1 MTFSHKNK
9 FQIITILVSVFLLSF
24 AVVSASSV
32 VRTGE
37 TVSIAEDQV
46 VSGDLYA
53 AGGTVQISGVVQQDA
68 VIMGGKI
75 TSNGEITQNAFLVAG
90 GVDVHGPVGDDLRI
104 VSGEVI
110 VADKVEG
117 DLFVMAGSVSI
128 LSSASIAG
136 DLIIYAGDAVIE
148 GPVGGDILGTVGELR
163 IDTNVAGSVD
173 VTVNTLTLGDRANVE
188 GSLTYI
194 SSQVLERALNATIVG
209 DLVRNDPVIPQGDSQ
224 RFSWL
229 VPSLVL
235 LFSVLAWYLVSRKS
249 LSFVI
254 GRALVNSPRP
264 FLTGLIT
271 FIFVPVVIGL
281 LFVSMIGSFV
291 GVVLLLAYLLFIAL
305 SLIGMVAIL
314 GQLLMLAFNRKSKGV
329 SLLALVVGIFGFIL
343 LSMLP
348 TIGELIVFVL
358 MILTLGAIVDSITRT
373 NPE

>member
-53 AGGTVQISGVVQQDA
+53 AGGTVQISGVVEQDA

-348 TIGELIVFVL
+348 TIGELIVFAL
-358 MILTLGAIVDSITRT
+358 MVLTLGAIVDSITRT

>member
-1 MTFSHKNK
+1 MTFPLKNK
-9 FQIITILVSVFLLSF
+9 FQILTALISLFLLSCV
-24 AVVSASSV
+24 AVSASSV
-32 VRTGE
+32 IRTGE
-37 TVSIAEDQV
+37 TVSIAEEQV

-53 AGGTVQISGVVQQDA
+53 AGGTVQISGVLDEDA
-68 VIMGGKI
+68 VIMAGKI

-136 DLIIYAGDAVIE
+136 DVIIYAGDATIE
-148 GPVGGDILGTVGELR
+148 GFVGGDILGTVGDLR
-163 IDTNVAGSVD
+163 IDTAVAGSVD
-173 VTVNTLTLGDRANVE
+173 VTVNKLTLGDRANIE
-188 GSLTYI
+188 GSLTYV

-209 DLVRNDPVIPQGDSQ
+209 DLVRNDPVIPQGDSK

-229 VPSLVL
+229 APSLVL
-235 LFSVLAWYLVSRKS
+235 MFSVLAWYLVSRKS
-249 LSFVI
+249 LNFVI

-264 FLTGLIT
+264 FLTGLIS
-271 FIFVPVVIGL
+271 FIFAPVVIGL

-291 GVVLLLAYLLFIAL
+291 GVALLLAYLLFIVL
-305 SLIGMVAIL
+305 SLIGMVAVL
-314 GQLLMLAFNRKSKGV
+314 GQLLMLAFNRQSKGI
-329 SLLALVVGIFGFIL
+329 SLLSIIVGVFGFVL

-348 TIGELIVFVL
+348 TIGEIILFAL
-358 MILTLGAIVDSITRT
+358 MILTLGAIVDSVTRT
-373 NPE
+373 NSK

>member
-53 AGGTVQISGVVQQDA
+53 AGGTVQISGVVEQDA

>member
-53 AGGTVQISGVVQQDA
+53 AGGTVQISGVVEQDA

-348 TIGELIVFVL
+348 TIGELIVFAL